1 MGQPEREKQNGTG
14 RTGNTE
20 RDRQKRNER
29 IGQAEQGR
37 QNGTGRTGKTEQDRQ
52 QERGNGSGRIG
63 KTKGTG
69 RTGLLVVP
77 F

>member
-1 MGQPEREKQNGTG
+1 MGQLERERQNWTG
-14 RTGNTE
+14 RTRKTE

-37 QNGTGRTGKTEQDRQ
+37 QNGKGRTGKTEQDRQ
-52 QERGNGSGRIG
+52 QERGNGTGRIG

-69 RTGLLVVP
+69 RTGCFVVP